1 MTASATNG
9 YPVEVSVAMPARFE
23 RIQVLLRI
31 AIWVILGFLS
41 QFGLGMIFFAGP
53 IVSAV
58 LIGQKGG
65 AEFHAQHGATYAK
78 VIRFLTGLQA
88 YLFVGVEEIPS
99 WDKPGPATYSYTP
112 SGTPTVGSAL
122 MRFIM
127 VIPQAIVLGI
137 VGFVAMILAFVAAV
151 MVLVNESVSHDIW
164 KFQMGMVAWEARVLS
179 YYLSMVEEYPPF
191 SLQVTEVATEASAD

>member
-1 MTASATNG
+1 
-9 YPVEVSVAMPARFE
+9 
-23 RIQVLLRI
+23 
-31 AIWVILGFLS
+31 LGFLS
-41 QFGLGMIFFAGP
+41 QFGLGLIFFAGP

-65 AEFHAQHGATYAK
+65 AEFHAQNGATYAK

-112 SGTPTVGSAL
+112 SGTPTVASAL
-122 MRFIM
+122 LRFIM
-127 VIPQAIVLGI
+127 VIPHAIVLGI

-151 MVLVNESVSHDIW
+151 MVLVNESVSHDVW

-191 SLQVTEVATEASAD
+191 SLDVTETTTEAGAD

>member
-1 MTASATNG
+1 M
-9 YPVEVSVAMPARFE
+9 
-23 RIQVLLRI
+23 
-31 AIWVILGFLS
+31 
-41 QFGLGMIFFAGP
+41 
-53 IVSAV
+53 
-58 LIGQKGG
+58 
-65 AEFHAQHGATYAK
+65 
-78 VIRFLTGLQA
+78 IRFLTGLQA
-88 YLFVGVEEIPS
+88 YLFFGVEEIPS

-164 KFQMGMVAWEARVLS
+164 KFQMEMVAWEAWVLS

-191 SLQVTEVATEASAD
+191 SLQVTEVAAEESAD